1 MDKKSIRH
9 IDTMSGSGQL
19 IVGSSKYQITYR
31 IEVYQE
37 FIEVQS
43 GDLAGLKDMQGNLRV
58 LEDNVPNLFNNE
70 EAILI
75 LSDGRK
81 IGINLP
87 PLLEPEKDFE
97 FTLRDEMD
105 LKE

>member
-19 IVGSSKYQITYR
+19 IVGSSKYRVAYR

>member
-1 MDKKSIRH
+1 MDIKSLRH

-19 IVGSSKYQITYR
+19 LVGSSKYRIAYR

-43 GDLAGLKDMQGNLRV
+43 GDLAGLKDMSGTLRV
-58 LEDNVPNLFNNE
+58 LEDNVSDLLDNE
-70 EAILI
+70 EAVLI

-87 PLLEPEKDFE
+87 PLLEPKKDFE
-97 FTLRDEMD
+97 FTLRDAMG

>member
-9 IDTMSGSGQL
+9 IDTMKGSGQL
-19 IVGSSKYQITYR
+19 IVGSSHYRVSYR

-43 GDLAGLKDMQGNLRV
+43 GDLAGLKNMQGNLHV
-58 LEDNVPNLFNNE
+58 IEDNIPDLFNNE

-87 PLLEPEKDFE
+87 PLLVPQKDFE
-97 FTLRDEMD
+97 FTLRDVMD

>member
-19 IVGSSKYQITYR
+19 LVGSSKYRVAYKV
-31 IEVYQE
+31 EVYQE
-37 FIEVQS
+37 YIEVQS
-43 GDLAGLKDMQGNLRV
+43 GDLAGLKDMSGNLRV
-58 LEDNVPNLFNNE
+58 LEDNVSALFNNE
-70 EAILI
+70 EAVLI

-81 IGINLP
+81 IGINLH
-87 PLLEPEKDFE
+87 PLLEPKKDFE
-97 FTLRDEMD
+97 FTLRYAMD